1 MAKKVNWWSIG
12 LEVIRLII
20 SALAGGAAGASM

>member
-12 LEVIRLII
+12 LEIIRLVI